1 MGKANVNDQPDMTT
15 ARRRP
20 QHSDDKLLDAATAVF
35 SRHGYEPATVAQIA
49 TEAGA
54 TKPTLYAR
62 YGSKADL
69 YRSTLER
76 ERDVFLAQLFAAYDD
91 ARDRPVS
98 EIVARAVHAW
108 FAYADARPDGYRLL
122 LADTPNEVSA
132 QLQDAIRAAV
142 IEQVTALIE
151 GAMKRIE
158 QSDRVRV
165 RFISAM
171 IVGAC
176 VDGARTLHAEPALT
190 SQDAATLATAFVL
203 GATAGINPRLLE
215 V

>member
-1 MGKANVNDQPDMTT
+1 MGKANVNDDPAMTT

-35 SRHGYEPATVAQIA
+35 SRVGYEPATVAQIA
-49 TEAGA
+49 AEAGA

-69 YRSTLER
+69 YRSTLTR
-76 ERDVFLAQLFAAYDD
+76 ERDIFQAHLFGAYAE
-91 ARDRPVS
+91 ARDRPVG
-98 EIVARAVHAW
+98 EIVERAVHAF
-108 FAYADARPDGYRLL
+108 FAYADARPEGYRLL
-122 LADTPNEVSA
+122 FANAPNDIRAE
-132 QLQDAIRAAV
+132 LQDAMHAAV

-151 GAMKRIE
+151 GAMRRLK
-158 QSDRVRV
+158 QSDNAGV
-165 RFISAM
+165 RFVSAM

-176 VDGARTLHAEPALT
+176 MDGARMLHADDRLT
-190 SQDAATLATAFVL
+190 TRAAAAIATSFVL
-203 GATAGINPRLLE
+203 GATAGVNPRLLE

>member
-1 MGKANVNDQPDMTT
+1 MNA

-35 SRHGYEPATVAQIA
+35 SRAGYELATVAQIA
-49 TEAGA
+49 EQAGA

-62 YGSKADL
+62 YGSKAEL
-69 YRSTLER
+69 YTSSLTR
-76 ERDVFLAQLFAAYDD
+76 ERDVFLAQLFAAYAE
-91 ARDRPVS
+91 ARDRPVNQ
-98 EIVARAVHAW
+98 IVERAVHAW

-122 LADTPNEVSA
+122 FAGAPNEVSA
-132 QLQDAIRAAV
+132 QLQDAMHAAV
-142 IEQVTALIE
+142 VEQVTALIE
-151 GAMKRIE
+151 RAMKRIE
-158 QSDRVRV
+158 QSDSVGVRLV
-165 RFISAM
+165 SAM

-176 VDGARTLHAEPALT
+176 VDAARQLHAEPRLKT
-190 SQDAATLATAFVL
+190 RDAAAIATAFVL

>member
-1 MGKANVNDQPDMTT
+1 MTT

-76 ERDVFLAQLFAAYDD
+76 ERDVFLAQLFAAYDE
-91 ARDRPVS
+91 ARDRPVN

-151 GAMKRIE
+151 EAMRRIE

-176 VDGARTLHAEPALT
+176 VDGARTLHQEPTLT